1 VKRTR
6 GLWVSIIAIGLI
18 MAVSISAFAAN
29 RLRPLLGLDLQGGV
43 SVILSAPAGTSTDTM
58 NTALD
63 NIRNRVDAFGVGEPD
78 ITLSGNTIEIQ
89 IPGLSDS
96 KIQQQPAD
104 LYCITDPKGATYG
117 CADTQPPPT
126 TALSGFTTFSQDTKV
141 CVYSQGVQLSC
152 YDSQAAADSA
162 MAGITA
168 DPKQL
173 ATPSAG
179 FSTSPSASG
188 SASASP
194 SASAGPGSTAGQY
207 CLTDFNK
214 TELHCYP
221 DYATAQAAY
230 KAMTIKVTETQW
242 CIGAPGATSSSPSAT
257 PTPTPTP
264 SAKPSGKAKASA
276 TPSTSASPSA
286 TKDPVTAYQGLDQTG
301 SSSLPVCN
309 YGTQNEATTA
319 LGTWSAQH
327 LTTRYCVV
335 SSQGEDLGCFT
346 TQAGA
351 QERQRET
358 GQQRLLSLIGKTAR
372 LEERP
377 TLEIVPPTDPRF
389 QTIKLTCQTPQDQE
403 SKTCQN
409 GAQDGNEVWYPD
421 KAGNAVHLG
430 PVTITGANITNAQA
444 SLQGDSQSLAQWT
457 VDFTLDSEGAD
468 AFAKATTEAVNQQPP
483 RNQIAIAV
491 DYQIISNPVVQSP
504 ITGGRGQITGNF
516 TEQDAKDLAAILN
529 AGSLPVNLTQES
541 VRTVSPTLGSTS
553 LREGIVAGAAGLI
566 LLFMYLLFYYRLL
579 GVVAWFGMSIWAVLA
594 ITLISVAG
602 QRFGYALTLAGVAGL
617 VISLGVTA
625 DSYIVFFER
634 LKDEVRAGRSPRTAV
649 QPAFQRAF
657 KTIVAADIVTGI
669 AAAVLYFTAV
679 SSVRGFALTLGVA
692 TALDLFVVYFFKR
705 PTVFLIARNGKLSQ
719 LRGFGLASATG
730 ADHMTAEKE
739 REA

>member
-1 VKRTR
+1 VKGTR
-6 GLWVSIIAIGLI
+6 GLWISIIAVGLL
-18 MAVSISAFAAN
+18 MAVSITAFAAN

-43 SVILSAPAGTSTDTM
+43 SVILSAPEGTTTDTM

-96 KIQQQPAD
+96 TIEQRPAD
-104 LYCITDPKGATYG
+104 IYCITDPKGATYG
-117 CADTQPPPT
+117 CADAQGPPT

-141 CVYSQGVQLSC
+141 CILAGDVQLSC
-152 YDSQAAADSA
+152 YDSQAAADA
-162 MAGITA
+162 AQKGITA
-168 DPKQL
+168 DPKQS
-173 ATPSAG
+173 ATA
-179 FSTSPSASG
+179 
-188 SASASP
+188 SASASASSSVSP
-194 SASAGPGSTAGQY
+194 SAAGPGSTAGEY
-207 CLTDFNK
+207 CLTDFNRV
-214 TELHCYP
+214 ELHCYP

-230 KAMTIKVTETQW
+230 KSMTTKVTETQW
-242 CIGAPGATSSSPSAT
+242 CIASPTSPSANAST
-257 PTPTPTP
+257 TP
-264 SAKPSGKAKASA
+264 SASASA
-276 TPSTSASPSA
+276 A
-286 TKDPVTAYQGLDQTG
+286 TAKDPATAYQGLDQTG

-309 YGTQNEATTA
+309 YASKAEADKA
-319 LGTWSAQH
+319 LAAWSSEH

-346 TQAGA
+346 TQAA
-351 QERQRET
+351 AEERQRET
-358 GQQRLLSLIGKTAR
+358 GQQRLLALIGKTAR

-377 TLEIVPPTDPRF
+377 TIEIVPSTDPRF
-389 QTIKLTCQTPQDQE
+389 QTINPSCQTPEEQD
-403 SKTCQN
+403 SKVCEN
-409 GAQDGNEVWYPD
+409 GAQDANEVWYPD
-421 KAGNAVHLG
+421 KAGNKVHLG
-430 PVTITGANITNAQA
+430 PVTITGANITRAQA

-457 VDFTLDSEGAD
+457 VDFELDSEGAD
-468 AFAKATTEAVNQQPP
+468 AFAKATTEAVNQPAPQ
-483 RNQIAIAV
+483 NQIAIAV

-504 ITGGRGQITGNF
+504 ITQGRGQITGNF
-516 TEQDAKDLAAILN
+516 TEQEAKDLAAILN

-553 LREGIVAGAAGLI
+553 LREGIIAGGAGLI

-579 GVVAWFGMSIWAVLA
+579 GVVAWFGMTIWAVLA

-602 QRFGYALTLAGVAGL
+602 ERFGYALTLAGVAGL

-634 LKDEVRAGRSPRTAV
+634 LKDEVRAGRSTRTAV

-705 PTVFLIARNGKLSQ
+705 PTVFLIARSGKLSQ
-719 LRGFGLASATG
+719 MRGFGLASATG
-730 ADHMTAEKE
+730 ADHMR
-739 REA
+739 REEEEA

>member
-6 GLWVSIIAIGLI
+6 GLWVSVIAVGVLI
-18 MAVSISAFAAN
+18 AVSISAFAAN

-43 SVILSAPAGTSTDTM
+43 SVILSAPAGTDADTM

-96 KIQQQPAD
+96 KIEQRSAD
-104 LYCITDPKGATYG
+104 LYCIADAKGATYG
-117 CADTQPPPT
+117 CADSQGPPT

-141 CVYSQGVQLSC
+141 CVFAGDVQLAC
-152 YDSQAAADSA
+152 YGSQAAADA
-162 MAGITA
+162 GKKGITP
-168 DPKQL
+168 DPKQT
-173 ATPSAG
+173 A
-179 FSTSPSASG
+179 
-188 SASASP
+188 SASASA
-194 SASAGPGSTAGQY
+194 SASVSASPTPAQGPGSKSGPY

-221 DYATAQAAY
+221 DYASAQAAY
-230 KAMTIKVTETQW
+230 KSMTTKVTETQW
-242 CIGAPGATSSSPSAT
+242 CIQAPEPAAQSAT
-257 PTPTPTP
+257 PTP
-264 SAKPSGKAKASA
+264 SASPGKKASA
-276 TPSTSASPSA
+276 TPSTTPSASASA
-286 TKDPVTAYQGLDQTG
+286 SKDPGTAYQSLDQTG
-301 SSSLPVCN
+301 SSTLPVCQ
-309 YGTQNEATTA
+309 YDAKATADKALAGWSTQHVTT
-319 LGTWSAQH
+319 L
-327 LTTRYCVV
+327 YCVV
-335 SSQGEDLGCFT
+335 SSQNEDLGCYT
-346 TQAGA
+346 TQAAA

-377 TLEIVPPTDPRF
+377 TLEIVPQSDPRY
-389 QTIKLTCQTPQDQE
+389 QTIHLTCQTPQEQD
-403 SKTCQN
+403 SKACQN

-421 KAGNAVHLG
+421 QAGNAVHLG
-430 PVTITGANITNAQA
+430 PVVITGGNITKAQA
-444 SLQGDSQSLAQWT
+444 TLQGDTQSLAQWT
-457 VDFTLDSEGAD
+457 VDFELDSAGAD
-468 AFAKATTEAVNQQPP
+468 AFSKATTEAVNQAPP
-483 RNQIAIAV
+483 QNQIAIAV
-491 DYQIISNPVVQSP
+491 DQKIISNPRVDSP
-504 ITGGRGQITGNF
+504 ITQGRGTITGGF
-516 TEQDAKDLAAILN
+516 TEQGAKDLAAILN

-541 VRTVSPTLGSTS
+541 VRTVSPTLGTTS
-553 LREGIVAGAAGLI
+553 LRQGVIAGAAGLI

-579 GVVAWFGMSIWAVLA
+579 GVVAWFGMSIWAILA
-594 ITLISVAG
+594 IALISVAG
-602 QRFGYALTLAGVAGL
+602 ERFGYALTLAGVAGL

-719 LRGFGLASATG
+719 MRGFGLASATG
-730 ADHMTAEKE
+730 ADHLQEQQAATEQGKAE
-739 REA
+739 A